1 MVLFFRA
8 VMSDPVITLEQVRH
22 VAALAR
28 LELDDAEIETMRAQL
43 DAVLGYMAELDEL
56 DVSDIEPTFYSI
68 EMQAP
73 LRPDE
78 VKPSLEREEALRAA
92 PAEKEGGFVVPK
104 VIEGQP

>member
-1 MVLFFRA
+1 MRA
-8 VMSDPVITLEQVRH
+8 VMSDPVITMEQVRH
-22 VAALAR
+22 VAELGR
-28 LELDDAEIETMRAQL
+28 LELDEAELETMRAQL
-43 DAVLGYMAELDEL
+43 DAVLGYMAKLQEL
-56 DVSDIEPTFYSI
+56 DVSGVEPTFYSI

-78 VKPSLEREEALRAA
+78 VKPSLPHEEAFRAA